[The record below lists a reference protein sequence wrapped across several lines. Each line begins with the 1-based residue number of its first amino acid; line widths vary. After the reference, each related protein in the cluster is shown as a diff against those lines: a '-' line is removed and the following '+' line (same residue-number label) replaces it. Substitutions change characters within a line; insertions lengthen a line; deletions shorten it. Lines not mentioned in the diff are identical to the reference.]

1 MKKLNFSF
9 GIWFFLTFLIY
20 LSYIFAKTAVEA
32 IIIIPKEAIIF
43 GETEA
48 MLAYMHYIKK

>member
-9 GIWFFLTFLIY
+9 GIWLFLAFLIY
-20 LSYIFAKTAVEA
+20 LSYIFAKTAIEA

-43 GETEA
+43 GKTEA
-48 MLAYMHYIKK
+48 MLPYMHYIKK